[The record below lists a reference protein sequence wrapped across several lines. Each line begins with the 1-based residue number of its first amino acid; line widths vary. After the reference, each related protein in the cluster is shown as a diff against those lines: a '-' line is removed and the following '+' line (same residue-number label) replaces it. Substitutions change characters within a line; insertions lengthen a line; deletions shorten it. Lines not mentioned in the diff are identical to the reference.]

1 MSPRL
6 SESHQIRRKD
16 VIEDSQEADQNS
28 CGMPLAGSE
37 FKLELF
43 IRLCTVQ
50 MIAGLSTHPG
60 TPRLY
65 TSLIALGFCNG

>member
-28 CGMPLAGSE
+28 CGIPSAGSE
-37 FKLELF
+37 FK
-43 IRLCTVQ
+43 IKITVRTCMVQ
-50 MIAGLSTHPG
+50 MIADLSTDQGSVYHKW
-60 TPRLY
+60 L
-65 TSLIALGFCNG
+65 